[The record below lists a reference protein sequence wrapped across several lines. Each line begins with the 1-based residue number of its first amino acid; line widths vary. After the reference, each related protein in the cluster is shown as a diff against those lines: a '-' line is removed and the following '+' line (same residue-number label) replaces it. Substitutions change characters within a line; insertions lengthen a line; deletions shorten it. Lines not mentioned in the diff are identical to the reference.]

1 MSLAGTTYQPYL
13 FTLLD
18 ARQIRSDLSEL
29 QKEQHAPFYFVSV
42 TGQNSTAATKQDE
55 KDDVE
60 ALSYDTIA
68 YNILRAL
75 KEAGVP
81 SDFATPK
88 AYRTA
93 FRNEFKVLMSESDKL
108 EGSLTG
114 MAFAEFSNTAV
125 PNIYAVEADTL
136 TPKNAYAYVNP
147 FDKLRNKV
155 SMVHA
160 RFGMF
165 PWFCVFL
172 ILAIVVGTSML
183 DLIRWYEGE
192 WLNLLKHKRTYY
204 LLSFHF
210 VVSFA
215 LYVVLAETGKVA
227 YNNMTTTILIALAP
241 TYFFRSKIIE
251 MPGGQTL
258 GFIKFYDRI
267 LQWLNE
273 GLMVTKFKDVEG
285 KVELVVH
292 YNSQKGLEEE
302 LRALYGNARNPQQR
316 LRLISDLENHLESI
330 PDTFDRRK
338 YCTRLLLQRLDW
350 KELRKRRL
358 VPDHMNE
365 DQDIKGPLAWI
376 RESERYCLKNSD
388 AMAKLE
394 RVVTEKRRDELSE
407 SDKTFLD
414 NKIKDDDSLR
424 GRLFSNIRFLVLTLG
439 YDQAKLK
446 AEGLL
451 PPDDQPQTTSE
462 DEPRV
467 IV

>member
-1 MSLAGTTYQPYL
+1 MSSSIRFSLTSLGTNFPGRVT
-13 FTLLD
+13 
-18 ARQIRSDLSEL
+18 
-29 QKEQHAPFYFVSV
+29 PFYFVSV

-68 YNILRAL
+68 YILRAL

-108 EGSLTG
+108 EGSSTG

-125 PNIYAVEADTL
+125 PSIYAIEADTL
-136 TPKNAYAYVNP
+136 TQKSAYADVNS

-155 SMVHA
+155 SLVHA

-165 PWFCVFL
+165 PWLCVFL
-172 ILAIVVGTSML
+172 ILVIVVGTSML
-183 DLIRWYEGE
+183 DLIRWYEGS
-192 WLNLLKHKRTYY
+192 WLTLLKHRRTYY

-227 YNNMTTTILIALAP
+227 YNSMTTTILIALAP
-241 TYFFRSKIIE
+241 TSFFRSKIIE

-273 GLMVTKFKDVEG
+273 GLMVTKFEDLES
-285 KVELVVH
+285 KVEFVAH

-302 LRALYGNARNPQQR
+302 LRALYGNARNPQLG
-316 LRLISDLENHLESI
+316 LRLASDLENHLKSI
-330 PDTFDRRK
+330 RNTFDRRK
-338 YCTRLLLQRLDW
+338 YCARLLLQRLDW
-350 KELRKRRL
+350 EGLRRRRL
-358 VPDHMNE
+358 IPDHINE
-365 DQDIKGPLAWI
+365 GDDIKGPLAWI
-376 RESERYCLKNSD
+376 RESEKYCLENDD
-388 AMAKLE
+388 AMATLE
-394 RVVTEKRRDELSE
+394 RVIDKKRNELSE
-407 SDKTFLD
+407 HNKTFLD
-414 NKIKDDDSLR
+414 NKIKDDDSPR
-424 GRLFSNIRFLVLTLG
+424 GQLFSKIRFLVLKLG
-439 YDQAKLK
+439 YTEVKLK
-446 AEGLL
+446 GEGLL
-451 PPDDQPQTTSE
+451 PPDHQPQTTGE
-462 DEPRV
+462 DDPRL
-467 IV
+467 IVQ